1 MKMEMYVNVV
11 SIGGKVVN
19 RFQIYIYQAP
29 HSWGFLFVGVRYNS
43 IPHVEI
49 L

>member
-11 SIGGKVVN
+11 SIGGKIVN

-29 HSWGFLFVGVRYNS
+29 H
-43 IPHVEI
+43 
-49 L
+49 